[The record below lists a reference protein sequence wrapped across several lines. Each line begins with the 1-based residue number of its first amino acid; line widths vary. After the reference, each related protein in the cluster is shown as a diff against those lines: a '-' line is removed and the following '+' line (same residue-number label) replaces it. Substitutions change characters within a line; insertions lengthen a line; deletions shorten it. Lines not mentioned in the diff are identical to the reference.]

1 MLILLKTAKLTKTTK
16 HAKRHFW
23 LNHFEDQTVGEA
35 LLDRLVHRAHVFN
48 LKGQS
53 MRKRRGKQVLES

>member
-1 MLILLKTAKLTKTTK
+1 M
-16 HAKRHFW
+16 W

-48 LKGQS
+48 F
-53 MRKRRGKQVLES
+53 KRSIYEEKTW